1 MVAEQVDRVL
11 LAEVL
16 HQPVGLAVSGPLHVV
31 VNHLRLREP
40 VPEATLEATRKA
52 LQLVVDAGG
61 LAARV
66 AKVDETH
73 LILILEFSTAED
85 ADRIAREVGGPWMRE
100 HIRPL
105 LAGDTERSVAEV
117 IASAEA

>member
-1 MVAEQVDRVL
+1 MTLEQILPARDRVDL
-11 LAEVL
+11 
-16 HQPVGLAVSGPLHVV
+16 LHVV
-31 VNHLRLREP
+31 INHLRLREP
-40 VPEATLEATRKA
+40 VPDATVEAARKGM
-52 LQLVVDAGG
+52 QLVVDAGA

-100 HIRPL
+100 NIRPL